1 MADDIP
7 SQISPTAQ
15 RWMKYLPLMMV
26 GHLLVTI
33 PTVVI
38 SIALAYATFVQA
50 DATRKIQRSETWP
63 FVSYGTGNADTE
75 GKPEITL
82 SLTNNGVGPAK
93 LEAMEFSYAGKSMPT
108 PREFLRQCCAGQAKL
123 AFMSEPVT
131 GVLRPGQ
138 QRNFIRLPR
147 TDANAAI
154 WSKLEVERWKVVVRS
169 CYCSIFDDCW
179 VTDSRKADPEPVES
193 CPTDWKTFDERPF
206 AGVAG
211 ESKAGF

>member
-1 MADDIP
+1 MTDPMPQPRSDIP
-7 SQISPTAQ
+7 T
-15 RWMKYLPLMMV
+15 RMLKYLPMMMI
-26 GHLLVTI
+26 GHLLITI
-33 PTVVI
+33 PTFVI

-93 LEAMEFSYAGKSMPT
+93 PEAMEFLYKGKPMPT
-108 PREFLRQCCAGQAKL
+108 PREFLRQCCAGRSKL
-123 AFMSEPVT
+123 SFMSEPVT

-138 QRNFIRLPR
+138 QRNFIRLPQ
-147 TDANAAI
+147 TEENLAI
-154 WSKLEVERWKVVVRS
+154 WNKLDVERWKVVVRS

-179 VTDSRKADPEPVES
+179 VTDSRKANPEPIEA
-193 CPTDWKTFDERPF
+193 CPTNWKSFDERPF
-206 AGVAG
+206 AGISG

>member
-1 MADDIP
+1 MTEPQPDVSRSLPERLI
-7 SQISPTAQ
+7 
-15 RWMKYLPLMMV
+15 KYLPMMMI
-26 GHLLVTI
+26 GHLLITI
-33 PTVVI
+33 PTFVI

-63 FVSYGTGNADTE
+63 FVSYGTSNATPD
-75 GKPEITL
+75 GKSEISL

-93 LEAMEFSYAGKSMPT
+93 LEAMEFLYEGRPLPS
-108 PREFLRQCCAGQAKL
+108 PREFLRQCCAGPSKL

-147 TDANAAI
+147 TDENAAM
-154 WSKLEVERWKVVVRS
+154 WQKLEIERWKVVVRS

-179 VTDSRKADPEPVES
+179 ITDSRKANPEPVEV
-193 CPTDWKTFDERPF
+193 CPTNWKRFDERPF
-206 AGVAG
+206 AGTIG
-211 ESKAGF
+211 ESQAGF